1 MLHVYECLKDLYGRE
16 EGGEETAVW
25 VLDPRATF
33 LLPQESGVASSADWA
48 KKLLTVFIY
57 TLEIINNPNCTH
69 LILKK
74 LLSSQFT
81 QTGVLLFPLSYV
93 IVTDTSLHEMYI
105 AQCRELTWHTWP
117 HSGPST
123 PHSGFRFQ
131 RRRRRKMI
139 ICVIALFA
147 AAKVG
152 HKFGGTKTVRCR
164 CWVPQIAI

>member
-1 MLHVYECLKDLYGRE
+1 MSEGSLWKEGR
-16 EGGEETAVW
+16 GKETAVW

-33 LLPQESGVASSADWA
+33 LLPQESGVARSADCA
-48 KKLLTVFIY
+48 KNSELVFSSLLYI
-57 TLEIINNPNCTH
+57 LEIINNPNCTH
-69 LILKK
+69 LISKK

-93 IVTDTSLHEMYI
+93 IVTDTSLHEMYR
-105 AQCRELTWHTWP
+105 AQCKELTWHPWP
-117 HSGPST
+117 HSGLST
-123 PHSGFRFQ
+123 PHSGFRSQ